1 MWRGE
6 PETVTI
12 FERKTLEEWD
22 DAHVWHPFTPHS
34 VYRSESPL
42 MVMAAEGHE
51 LIDVDG
57 RRYLDGVGSLWCN
70 ILGHRREEIDEAVRQ
85 QLALVAHATFLGNA
99 SVPGVVLAK
108 RLADLAPEPLN
119 RVFYS
124 DSGSTAVE
132 VAIKIALQF
141 WSQHK
146 DGLESKRTRFLSF
159 GEAYHGDT
167 VGAVSVGGMDLFH
180 ARFGPMLFQ
189 AERCRSPYA
198 WCAESKGDNDLWLEL
213 ASRDLESKL
222 AECGDQ
228 VAAIILEPGM
238 QGAAGMLTQP
248 PGYVKRVRELADRAG
263 TLLILDEVAMGMGR
277 SGKMFASEAEGVS
290 PDLLCL
296 AKGLTGGYLPLAATL
311 ATEEIFEAFLG
322 PPEAGRTFFHGHT
335 YTGNALGCAAALATL
350 DIFEREALVDGL
362 PGRIEALR
370 LRLERIRGLPHV
382 ADVRQYGLSAG
393 IQLVKDTNTGEAFD
407 PAERRG
413 MAVCLAARDRGVFLR
428 PLGDVIVLMP
438 PLTLS
443 DLELDQLVDSIAYGI
458 VTALVD
464 TP

>member
-1 MWRGE
+1 
-6 PETVTI
+6 VTT
-12 FERKTLEEWD
+12 FERSTLEAWD

-34 VYRSESPL
+34 VYRSEAPL
-42 MVMAAEGHE
+42 MVAAAEGHE

-70 ILGHRREEIDEAVRQ
+70 ILGHRRAELDDAVRE
-85 QLALVAHATFLGNA
+85 QLGRVAHATFLGNA

-108 RLADLAPEPLN
+108 RLADLAPGPLT

-132 VAIKIALQF
+132 VAIKMALQF
-141 WSQHK
+141 WGQHAGGAESQ
-146 DGLESKRTRFLSF
+146 RTRFLSF

-167 VGAVSVGGMDLFH
+167 IGSVSVGGMDLFH
-180 ARFGPMLFQ
+180 ARFGPMLFE
-189 AERCRSPYA
+189 AERCRSPYG
-198 WCAESKGDNDLWLEL
+198 WRAESEGDDARWLEL
-213 ASRDLESKL
+213 ASRDLESTL
-222 AECGDQ
+222 ARCGDQ
-228 VAAIILEPGM
+228 IAAIVLEPGM

-263 TLLILDEVAMGMGR
+263 TLLVLDEVAMGMGR
-277 SGKMFASEAEGVS
+277 SGAMFASETEGVV
-290 PDLLCL
+290 PDLMCL

-311 ATEEIFEAFLG
+311 ATERIFEAFLG

-335 YTGNALGCAAALATL
+335 YTGNALGCAAAIATL
-350 DIFEREALVDGL
+350 DIFEREALVQGL
-362 PGRIEALR
+362 PARVEALTQR
-370 LRLERIRGLPHV
+370 LRRLRGLPHV
-382 ADVRQYGLSAG
+382 ADIRQYGLSAG
-393 IQLVKDTNTGEAFD
+393 IELVKDVETGEPFD

-413 MAVCLAARDRGVFLR
+413 MAVCLGARERGVFLR

-443 DLELDQLVDSIAYGI
+443 DAELDQLVDAVAYGI
-458 VTALVD
+458 ESALAGAA
-464 TP
+464 

>member
-1 MWRGE
+1 
-6 PETVTI
+6 VTT
-12 FERKTLEEWD
+12 FERATLEAWD

-34 VYRSESPL
+34 VYRSEAPL
-42 MVMAAEGHE
+42 MVVAAEGHQ

-70 ILGHRREEIDEAVRQ
+70 ILGHRREELDDAVRE
-85 QLALVAHATFLGNA
+85 QLGRVAHATFLGNA

-108 RLADLAPEPLN
+108 RLADLAPAPLT

-132 VAIKIALQF
+132 VAIKMALQF
-141 WSQHK
+141 WGQHL
-146 DGLESKRTRFLSF
+146 GGAESKRTRFLSF

-167 VGAVSVGGMDLFH
+167 IGSVSVGGMDLFH
-180 ARFGPMLFQ
+180 ARFGPMLFE

-198 WCAESKGDNDLWLEL
+198 WRAESEGDDALWLDL
-213 ASRDLESKL
+213 ASRELEATL
-222 AECGDQ
+222 ARCGDQ
-228 VAAIILEPGM
+228 VAAIVLEPGM

-277 SGKMFASEAEGVS
+277 SGAMFASEAEGVV
-290 PDLLCL
+290 PDLLCM

-311 ATEEIFEAFLG
+311 ATERIFEAFLG

-335 YTGNALGCAAALATL
+335 YTGNALGCAAAIATL

-362 PGRIEALR
+362 PARVEALR
-370 LRLERIRGLPHV
+370 QRLERLRGLPHV

-393 IQLVKDTNTGEAFD
+393 IELVRDVGTGEAFD

-413 MAVCLAARDRGVFLR
+413 VAVCLAAREHGVFLR
-428 PLGDVIVLMP
+428 PLGDIIVLMP

-443 DLELDQLVDSIAYGI
+443 DAELDQLVDAIAYGI
-458 VTALVD
+458 EAALPG

>member
-1 MWRGE
+1 MTTFDRA
-6 PETVTI
+6 
-12 FERKTLEEWD
+12 TLEAWD

-34 VYRSESPL
+34 VYRSEAPL
-42 MVMAAEGHE
+42 MIAAAEGHA

-57 RRYLDGVGSLWCN
+57 SRYLDGVGSLWCN
-70 ILGHRREEIDEAVRQ
+70 ILGHRRAELDAAVKE
-85 QLALVAHATFLGNA
+85 QLDRVAHATFLGNA

-108 RLADLAPEPLN
+108 RLAELAPGPLT

-132 VAIKIALQF
+132 VAIKMALQF
-141 WSQHK
+141 WSQHD
-146 DGLESKRTRFLSF
+146 DGAESQRTRFLSF

-167 VGAVSVGGMDLFH
+167 IGSVSVGGMDLFH
-180 ARFGPMLFQ
+180 ARFGPMLFE

-198 WCAESKGDNDLWLEL
+198 WRVESEGDDARWLEL
-213 ASRDLESKL
+213 ASRDLEATL
-222 AECGDQ
+222 ARCGDE
-228 VAAIILEPGM
+228 VAAIVLEPGM

-248 PGYVKRVRELADRAG
+248 PGYVRRVRELADRAG

-277 SGKMFASEAEGVS
+277 SGAMFASEAEGAV

-311 ATEEIFEAFLG
+311 ATERIFEAFLG

-362 PGRIEALR
+362 PARVEALTQ
-370 LRLERIRGLPHV
+370 RLERLRGLPHV
-382 ADVRQYGLSAG
+382 ADIRQYGLSAG
-393 IQLVKDTNTGEAFD
+393 IELLRDVEAGVPFD

-413 MAVCLAARDRGVFLR
+413 MAVCRGARDRGVFLR

-443 DLELDQLVDSIAYGI
+443 DAELDMLVDAVAHGI
-458 VTALVD
+458 EVGLVGA
-464 TP
+464 P

>member
-1 MWRGE
+1 MEWSRA
-6 PETVTI
+6 
-12 FERKTLEEWD
+12 TLEAWD

-34 VYRSESPL
+34 VYRSEEPL
-42 MVMAAEGHE
+42 MVVSAEGHR
-51 LIDVDG
+51 LIDVEG
-57 RRYLDGVGSLWCN
+57 RSYLDGVGSLWCN
-70 ILGHRREEIDEAVRQ
+70 IFGHRRAEIDAAVRA
-85 QLALVAHATFLGNA
+85 QLERVAHATFLGNA
-99 SVPGVVLAK
+99 GVPGVVLAK
-108 RLADLAPEPLN
+108 RLADLAPEPLS

-132 VAIKIALQF
+132 VAIKMALQF
-141 WSQHK
+141 WAQAD
-146 DGLESKRTRFLSF
+146 DGAQAQRTRFLSF

-167 VGAVSVGGMDLFH
+167 IGSVSVGGMDLFH
-180 ARFGPMLFQ
+180 ARFGPMLFE
-189 AERCRSPYA
+189 AERCPSPYTRR
-198 WCAESKGDNDLWLEL
+198 AEAEGDDARWLEL
-213 ASRDLESKL
+213 ASRDLE
-222 AECGDQ
+222 Q
-228 VAAIILEPGM
+228 VLERSGSTIAAIVLEPGM

-277 SGKMFASEAEGVS
+277 SGAMFASEAEGVV

-311 ATEEIFEAFLG
+311 ASERIFEAFLG

-350 DIFEREALVDGL
+350 DIFEKEDIVSGL
-362 PGRIEALR
+362 PARISALSE
-370 LRLERIRGLPHV
+370 RLERLRGMPHV
-382 ADVRQYGLSAG
+382 ADIRQYGLSAG
-393 IQLVKDTNTGEAFD
+393 VELLKDPERGTPFE

-413 MAVCLAARDRGVFLR
+413 VAVCLAARQRGVFLR

-443 DLELDQLVDSIAYGI
+443 DAELDTLVDAIAYG
-458 VTALVD
+458 VEVGLA
-464 TP
+464 